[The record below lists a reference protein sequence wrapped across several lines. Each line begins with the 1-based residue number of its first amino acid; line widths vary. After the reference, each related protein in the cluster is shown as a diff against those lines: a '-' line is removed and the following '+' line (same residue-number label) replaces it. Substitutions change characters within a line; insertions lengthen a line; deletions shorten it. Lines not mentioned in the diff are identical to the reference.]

1 VRTLIDFEAAPAFAI
16 PAIDAR
22 GEPTVREGLLLEGPQ
37 GWGEF
42 SPPVDCGDGEAA
54 RWLTAA
60 VEPGTV
66 GWPDPLRGRVPIAVP
81 VPAVDTD
88 RAHALAA
95 ASGCRAADVT
105 VIGTAEFLAGD
116 IARVAAVR
124 DAIGTAGALR
134 CIPYR
139 RWDVDT
145 AVRAIEELAGAAGG
159 LEFIEHPC
167 RTIEELVAVHHRVKV
182 PVAVD
187 TSAADLA
194 GVTPAALADAADLA
208 VLRCGPLGGVRRALR
223 VAEATGLPCTVAS
236 AGETSVGL
244 AAGLALAGVLPQL
257 RFACG
262 LGTGLLR
269 RGDVVAGRSL
279 IPVDGHLPVAPMPAA
294 PDRALLER
302 FAITDPA
309 RLTWWRDRLLGVRGA
324 ATT

>member
-1 VRTLIDFEAAPAFAI
+1 MRTLIDFDAAPAFAI

-22 GEPTVREGLLLEGPQ
+22 GGPTVCEGMLLEGPQ

-42 SPPVDCGDGEAA
+42 SPPADGGDTEAA

-60 VEPGTV
+60 AEPGTV

-81 VPAVDTD
+81 VPAVGTD
-88 RAHALAA
+88 RAHAMAA
-95 ASGCRAADVT
+95 SSGCRAADVT
-105 VIGTAEFLAGD
+105 VIGTADSLAGD

-145 AVRAIEELAGAAGG
+145 AVRAIEALDEAAGG
-159 LEFIEHPC
+159 LEFVEHPC
-167 RTIEELVAVHHRVKV
+167 RTIGELAAVHHRVDV
-182 PVAVD
+182 LVAVD
-187 TSAADLA
+187 ASAADLA
-194 GVTPAALADAADLA
+194 EVTPGALADAADLA

-223 VAEATGLPCTVAS
+223 VAEATGLPCTVGS
-236 AGETSVGL
+236 AGETSIGL

-269 RGDVVAGRSL
+269 GGDIVGGRSL

-309 RLTWWRDRLLGVRGA
+309 RVAWWRDRLRRAIGS
-324 ATT
+324 